1 MKSPLSLLSLCLLLS
16 ACASPTE
23 PLDSGIVAPSTWQS
37 PNTRAAAEHRQ
48 QWWTTF
54 GSAELD
60 RLIAQAQLGSHDL
73 AAAMARVRQAQASA
87 VVAGGPLL
95 PQVQGGINASR
106 EKLLRGNGYSQ
117 LDADSSNK
125 AVDYFDTS
133 LSASYEVDFWGGR
146 HAARDSA
153 LQGVRASEFDQATV
167 ELTLL
172 SNVADRYAQ
181 TLAARQRQQIAE
193 LNLANARNV
202 LDLVQTRYDAGS
214 ATALELAQQKSLVAS
229 QQRQLPLI
237 QQLVEESQITLAALL
252 GQPVQALDLGT
263 EPFQDLAWPTIGA
276 GMPSQLL
283 SRRPDIAKA
292 EAQLAAAQADV
303 TVARAAMLPAL
314 TLGATLGSDAYK
326 ALDVLRSPYYTL
338 TAGLVGP
345 IFNNG
350 RLSAERD
357 KARARQDELLY
368 TYRGAI
374 INGFAD
380 VEKALSS
387 ITRLDQQ
394 RQWQTEEL
402 QQAQAAFQIAENRYQ
417 AGAEDFQGVGLAVPV
432 VGGVTQAVPAARVT
446 VGTLRGLDVQFS
458 EFGHCYCFLDCRRR
472 GVQYPYENQ
481 GDPMAN
487 MIEQPHKGD
496 IVQLD

>member
-1 MKSPLSLLSLCLLLS
+1 MNKRSIPSHLSLLSLCLLLG
-16 ACASPTE
+16 ACAATP
-23 PLDSGIVAPSTWQS
+23 PAIDSGIAPPAAWQFAE
-37 PNTRAAAEHRQ
+37 RDAAQATNQR
-48 QWWTTF
+48 WWTQF
-54 GSAELD
+54 GSAQLN
-60 RLIAQAQLGSHDL
+60 RLVDQARRDSFDV

-87 VVAGGPLL
+87 VIAGAPLL
-95 PQVQGGINASR
+95 PEVKFNLDTSR
-106 EKLLRGNGYSQ
+106 QRLLRGNGGPD
-117 LDADSSNK
+117 LDASQSDK
-125 AVDYFDTS
+125 VVDNFGANLT
-133 LSASYEVDFWGGR
+133 ASYEVDFWGGR
-146 HAARDSA
+146 AAARDSA
-153 LQGVRASEFDQATV
+153 LYSLKASEFDQATV

-172 SNVADRYAQ
+172 GNVADRYAQ

-237 QQLVEESQITLAALL
+237 QQLAEESHITLAALL
-252 GQPVQALDLGT
+252 GQPVQTLDLGD
-263 EPFQDLAWPTIGA
+263 EPFQALTWPTIGA

-292 EAQLAAAQADV
+292 EAELAAAQADV
-303 TVARAAMLPAL
+303 TVARAAMLPAV

-326 ALDVLRSPYYTL
+326 AMEILRSPYYTL

-357 KARARQDELLY
+357 KARARQDELLQ

-387 ITRLDQQ
+387 INRLDQQ
-394 RQWQTEEL
+394 RQWQAEEL
-402 QQAQAAFQIAENRYQ
+402 QQAQSAFRIAESRYQ
-417 AGAEDFQGVGLAVPV
+417 AGAEDLLTVLE
-432 VGGVTQAVPAARVT
+432 TQRTLYAAQ
-446 VGTLRGLDVQFS
+446 DM
-458 EFGHCYCFLDCRRR
+458 
-472 GVQYPYENQ
+472 N
-481 GDPMAN
+481 
-487 MIEQPHKGD
+487 
-496 IVQLD
+496 VQLRLSRLQASIALYKALGGGWGNETP

>member
-1 MKSPLSLLSLCLLLS
+1 MSKRSTPLQLSLLSLCLLLN
-16 ACASPTE
+16 ACAGDPPTM
-23 PLDSGIVAPSTWQS
+23 DSGIAPPAAWQFAE
-37 PNTRAAAEHRQ
+37 RDAAQATNQR
-48 QWWTTF
+48 WWTQF
-54 GSAELD
+54 GSPQLN
-60 RLIAQAQLGSHDL
+60 RLVEQARRDSVDV

-87 VVAGGPLL
+87 VIAGAPLL
-95 PQVQGGINASR
+95 PEVKFDLATSHQKLLHGQGGPD
-106 EKLLRGNGYSQ
+106 LDVSQ
-117 LDADSSNK
+117 SDD
-125 AVDYFDTS
+125 AVDNFGAS
-133 LSASYEVDFWGGR
+133 LTASYEVDFWGGR
-146 HAARDSA
+146 AAARDSA
-153 LQGVRASEFDQATV
+153 LQGLRASEFDQATV

-229 QQRQLPLI
+229 QRRQLPLI
-237 QQLVEESQITLAALL
+237 QQLAEESQITLAALL
-252 GQPVQALDLGT
+252 GQPVQTLDLGA
-263 EPFQDLAWPTIGA
+263 EPFQALTWPTIGT

-326 ALDVLRSPYYTL
+326 AVDILRSPYYTL
-338 TAGLVGP
+338 TAGLAGP

-368 TYRGAI
+368 AYRGAI

-402 QQAQAAFQIAENRYQ
+402 QQAQTAFQIAESRYQ
-417 AGAEDFQGVGLAVPV
+417 AGAEDLLTVLE
-432 VGGVTQAVPAARVT
+432 TQRTLYAAQD
-446 VGTLRGLDVQFS
+446 L
-458 EFGHCYCFLDCRRR
+458 
-472 GVQYPYENQ
+472 N
-481 GDPMAN
+481 
-487 MIEQPHKGD
+487 
-496 IVQLD
+496 VQLRLSRLQASIALYKALGGGWKTNI